1 MEKKNETLGRRIAR
15 LRLTHGMTQER
26 LATELG
32 VTPQAVSKWENDLS
46 APDIMLLPA
55 LARALD
61 VTVDELLEGKTEREA
76 EKDEKDAEA
85 FAGPEPESRP
95 ESEPK
100 GMFEPEPKHAVRS
113 DDRPRTLH
121 ICVREGS
128 DDPVDVRI
136 PIGMATFA
144 VRGGMRI
151 PGVSGM
157 LGDLDD
163 DFLSRA
169 LGGGERGTILEV
181 NDGDDHVT
189 ITLE

>member
-1 MEKKNETLGRRIAR
+1 MEEKSETLGRRIAR

-100 GMFEPEPKHAVRS
+100 HAVRS

-128 DDPVDVRI
+128 DEPVDVRI

-151 PGVSGM
+151 PGVSSM
-157 LGDLDD
+157 LGGLDD

>member
-55 LARALD
+55 LARALG
-61 VTVDELLEGKTEREA
+61 VTVDELLEGKIEREA
-76 EKDEKDAEA
+76 EKAEKDEKDEKDAEA
-85 FAGPEPESRP
+85 VAGPEPESRP

-100 GMFEPEPKHAVRS
+100 HAVRS
-113 DDRPRTLH
+113 DNRPRTLH

-128 DDPVDVRI
+128 DEPVDVRI
-136 PIGMATFA
+136 PLGMATFA

-157 LGDLDD
+157 LGDLDG

>member
-85 FAGPEPESRP
+85 FAGHEPESRP
-95 ESEPK
+95 ES
-100 GMFEPEPKHAVRS
+100 EPKHAVRS

-128 DDPVDVRI
+128 DEPVDVRI

-151 PGVSGM
+151 PGVSSM
-157 LGDLDD
+157 FGDLDD

-169 LGGGERGTILEV
+169 LRGGERGTILEV